1 MSIHLKGIP
10 ASAAEVRVVQLQS
23 TCNRKLSANK
33 FLHISSLYLQN
44 NSFQASNNAFLYS
57 HQSLFLLASCQDCF
71 LGSLFPRK
79 LRMSTS
85 QLLKSISNTRQ
96 PTLYHCLSF
105 SSSAL
110 ECQSLHNIFLQ
121 ATSPRNPV

>member
-10 ASAAEVRVVQLQS
+10 ARAAEVRVVQLPS

-33 FLHISSLYLQN
+33 FLCISALYLQN
-44 NSFQASNNAFLYS
+44 NSFQASDNVFLYS
-57 HQSLFLLASCQDCF
+57 HWYLFLLAKTV
-71 LGSLFPRK
+71 PRK

-96 PTLYHCLSF
+96 PMLYHYSSF

-121 ATSPRNPV
+121 ATSPRNLV